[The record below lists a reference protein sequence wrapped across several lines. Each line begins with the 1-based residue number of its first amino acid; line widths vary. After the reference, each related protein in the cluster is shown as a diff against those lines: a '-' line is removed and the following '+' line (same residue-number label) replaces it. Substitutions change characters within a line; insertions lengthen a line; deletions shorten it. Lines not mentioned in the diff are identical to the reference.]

1 MQKRLTTLCGV
12 PLRPRAGGHLCK
24 DGRADLPVE
33 PKWRQVLL
41 LRKKPHHRPP
51 SRA

>member
-1 MQKRLTTLCGV
+1 MQKRLLTFRGV
-12 PLRPRAGGHLCK
+12 PLRPRAEDFLAG